1 MLLDVLYLSLMR
13 GFQLPHR
20 SDSDSNFR
28 KFLHIVVHLQIF
40 LQNLSLLWTPGLNLA
55 AWLSYDKLWRVLA
68 YPSLD
73 SLLAELSLL
82 LDYLIISVIVLVL
95 MLTLIILLVI
105 FTYFDK
111 EMPYVLRQALRL
123 LMFLFS
129 YLYFI
134 PTTIVLSILLKYSGS
149 STPTIEEYYNQ
160 IPSTQF
166 NYGSI
171 GFFVAVILLGLH
183 LGFGLVY
190 ECFTIEIKHSL
201 AGTDSR
207 AKSTAKFDIIIKILS
222 FSRCL
227 LFTLVANLNYP
238 LYLLGVCLLYLIGAM
253 LLLYYL
259 PNYSNFMNFLKIQ
272 IQLGTFA
279 GSLIFL
285 LGYLLNNAT
294 VIFVLA
300 VFIEPAICVLLFH
313 TIKYRI
319 QKITPVQQCFTP
331 NFFQFEVSA
340 RSALV
345 SGKLHYDILK
355 IMNKNY
361 KISNDKSNLVLQA
374 HYCGDVLDQPMLG
387 LLKISRINHYGF
399 DIPANFQVFKCKEEL
414 QAICMK
420 ASDGLQ
426 LYNYL
431 RKLRKNLKDDNIYAK
446 NCLS

>member
-1 MLLDVLYLSLMR
+1 
-13 GFQLPHR
+13 
-20 SDSDSNFR
+20 
-28 KFLHIVVHLQIF
+28 
-40 LQNLSLLWTPGLNLA
+40 
-55 AWLSYDKLWRVLA
+55 
-68 YPSLD
+68 
-73 SLLAELSLL
+73 
-82 LDYLIISVIVLVL
+82 
-95 MLTLIILLVI
+95 
-105 FTYFDK
+105 
-111 EMPYVLRQALRL
+111 
-123 LMFLFS
+123 
-129 YLYFI
+129 
-134 PTTIVLSILLKYSGS
+134 
-149 STPTIEEYYNQ
+149 
-160 IPSTQF
+160 
-166 NYGSI
+166 
-171 GFFVAVILLGLH
+171 
-183 LGFGLVY
+183 
-190 ECFTIEIKHSL
+190 
-201 AGTDSR
+201 
-207 AKSTAKFDIIIKILS
+207 
-222 FSRCL
+222 
-227 LFTLVANLNYP
+227 
-238 LYLLGVCLLYLIGAM
+238 M

>member
-183 LGFGLVY
+183 LGFG
-190 ECFTIEIKHSL
+190 
-201 AGTDSR
+201 
-207 AKSTAKFDIIIKILS
+207 
-222 FSRCL
+222 
-227 LFTLVANLNYP
+227 
-238 LYLLGVCLLYLIGAM
+238 
-253 LLLYYL
+253 
-259 PNYSNFMNFLKIQ
+259 
-272 IQLGTFA
+272 
-279 GSLIFL
+279 
-285 LGYLLNNAT
+285 
-294 VIFVLA
+294 
-300 VFIEPAICVLLFH
+300 
-313 TIKYRI
+313 
-319 QKITPVQQCFTP
+319 
-331 NFFQFEVSA
+331 
-340 RSALV
+340 
-345 SGKLHYDILK
+345 
-355 IMNKNY
+355 
-361 KISNDKSNLVLQA
+361 
-374 HYCGDVLDQPMLG
+374 
-387 LLKISRINHYGF
+387 
-399 DIPANFQVFKCKEEL
+399 
-414 QAICMK
+414 
-420 ASDGLQ
+420 
-426 LYNYL
+426 
-431 RKLRKNLKDDNIYAK
+431 
-446 NCLS
+446 